1 MNQTPEF
8 NKTFNLRTVLMSA
21 VSGWLASSKLNI
33 PAEQA
38 VAIGAVVGYVYDL
51 AAFWIKKKVIER
63 QGGF

>member
-38 VAIGAVVGYVYDL
+38 VAVAAIAGYVYDI
-51 AAFWIKKKVIER
+51 AAFWLKKKWLEA
-63 QGGF
+63 QG